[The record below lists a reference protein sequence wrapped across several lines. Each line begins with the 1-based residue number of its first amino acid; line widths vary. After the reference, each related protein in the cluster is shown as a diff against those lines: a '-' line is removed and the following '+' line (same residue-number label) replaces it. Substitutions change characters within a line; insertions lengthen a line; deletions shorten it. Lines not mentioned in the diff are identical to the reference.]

1 MGSIVIYSVV
11 GVNEIVCAVDI
22 AGRCEDS
29 LIGAVACCT
38 CKKAARRMS
47 QGTACSRADIK
58 NLVLDFAFD
67 FTVIEICG
75 TKYSAA
81 EKCENLHLAS
91 PQCSTAKFVFRF
103 TIHRSI

>member
-11 GVNEIVCAVDI
+11 VNEIVCAGDT
-22 AGRCEDS
+22 AGICEGS

-38 CKKAARRMS
+38 CKRAAKSMS
-47 QGTACSRADIK
+47 QGMACSRADIK

-91 PQCSTAKFVFRF
+91 SQCSTEKFVFRSA
-103 TIHRSI
+103 IHRSI